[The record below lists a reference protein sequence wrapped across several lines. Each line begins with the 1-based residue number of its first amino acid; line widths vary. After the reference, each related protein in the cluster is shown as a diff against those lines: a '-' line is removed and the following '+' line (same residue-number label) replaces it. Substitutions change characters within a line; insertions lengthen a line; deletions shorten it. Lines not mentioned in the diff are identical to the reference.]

1 MYKIRINPLA
11 KKDLL
16 DIKEYITAEFENPAA
31 ATKTIES
38 IMTSVDNLK
47 EFPLMGVGLSSRVN
61 ITTDYRYLISG
72 KYIVFYKVEGEF
84 ISIFRILYSRKDYIR
99 ILFDKR

>member
-1 MYKIRINPLA
+1 
-11 KKDLL
+11 
-16 DIKEYITAEFENPAA
+16 
-31 ATKTIES
+31 
-38 IMTSVDNLK
+38 
-47 EFPLMGVGLSSRVN
+47 MGVGLSSRVN

-84 ISIFRILYSRKDYIR
+84 ISIFRILYSRRDYIR